1 MTFSD
6 SQQKAIDKFT
16 EWYKDPT
23 KLIFTLYGAA
33 GTGKT
38 FVTRHLLNSV
48 IEQSSCVSAPTHK
61 AVRVIEHMTGRK
73 GKTLQSLHG
82 LRPNFNLE
90 KFNIDNVKFDSL
102 GNIYFKNYKIVLI
115 DECSQIG
122 NDLQH
127 LNELRAK
134 QYNTK
139 ILYIGDAYQLPPVGE
154 KLSKTFE
161 IEDKFELTDIIR
173 QEDTNPLLRI
183 FKLIRSDIKNNTS
196 TFIEYLQKH
205 PKDINDKGEGYIIV
219 NKDEFKELLK
229 IYFDNKK
236 FYNNVTYCR
245 YAAWTNNSINSWN
258 SYIRSL
264 LIDSDQIL
272 SKDDLLTGYKTIV
285 DEYLSPILINSE
297 DYIVKSITDR
307 TSESNFKTYITTLQA
322 IVSSEASFINV
333 IDHKD
338 AEAFL
343 RFYRQLDF
351 LHRNA
356 MYAKPADRGRIWRE
370 YFEFKDRHLV
380 LTTFPIKDD
389 RYKDGVRAWVTKDI
403 DYGYGLTVHKLQG
416 STLENIFVN
425 LLDICYIGNRP
436 IVNTDGVQ
444 LRNKLIYTAL
454 SRASKLAIILF

>member
-1 MTFSD
+1 MAFSE
-6 SQQKAIDKFT
+6 SQSKAVDKFT

-38 FVTRHLLNSV
+38 YLIRHLLNSV
-48 IEQSSCVSAPTHK
+48 INQSSCVSAPTHK

-102 GNIYFKNYKIVLI
+102 GNIYFRNYKIVLI

-122 NDLQH
+122 SDLQD
-127 LNELRAK
+127 LNELRAR

-154 KLSKTFE
+154 RLSRTFE
-161 IEDKFELTDIIR
+161 VDDKFELTDIIR
-173 QEDTNPLLRI
+173 QEDTNPLLRM
-183 FKLIRSDIKNNTS
+183 FKLIRSDILNNGS
-196 TFIEYLQKH
+196 TFLEY
-205 PKDINDKGEGYIIV
+205 INKNRRDVNEKGEGYLV
-219 NKDEFKELLK
+219 VSKEDFKHLIK
-229 IYFDNKK
+229 IYFNNDK
-236 FYNNVTYCR
+236 FFNNTSYCR
-245 YAAWTNNSINSWN
+245 YAAWTNNSINTWN
-258 SYIRSL
+258 SYIRGL
-264 LIDSDQIL
+264 LIEDTNVL

-285 DEYLSPILINSE
+285 NEYLSPILINSE
-297 DYIVKSITDR
+297 DYIVKDVIDR
-307 TSESNFKTYITTLQA
+307 VSESDFKTYITTLQS
-322 IVSSEASFINV
+322 IYDSSASFVNI

-338 AEAFL
+338 SDAFL
-343 RFYRQLDF
+343 RFYRQVDY

-356 MYAKPADRGRIWRE
+356 MYAKAADRGRIWRE

-380 LTTFPIKDD
+380 LTSFPIKDD
-389 RYKDGVRAWVTKDI
+389 RSKNGIRAWVNKDI

-416 STLENIFVN
+416 STIENIFVN
-425 LLDICYIGNRP
+425 LFDICFIGNKR
-436 IVNTDGVQ
+436 ISSVEGVE

-454 SRASKLAIILF
+454 SRASKLAIILI